1 MLSDTLLR
9 STADMNGQ
17 ASQRGEADLHVQSG
31 QDNKVALFFLLF
43 VLVSGGALAALTILF
58 AGPVFRILHVAGFLL
73 LGYLQVRLF
82 IGALHFLNEKQKF
95 IYTVVPSAV
104 LLLCLS
110 GIHFLFPSYGWLQ
123 VFSAIS
129 AFVLPYTLDQVWRFY
144 EALSAG
150 VNKTWSYSDDL
161 PLQKSTTFLA
171 SMPVKFKILLED
183 GGELQY
189 QVSFRAPVRMK
200 LGLIF
205 YHMVQSQQTSG
216 GLPISLV
223 NSSNEPFQWVF
234 QTTQF
239 GFQRSLDPDAG
250 LIENGIKQNMLVIAR
265 RLKQA

>member
-9 STADMNGQ
+9 SATGLNGK
-17 ASQRGEADLHVQSG
+17 ASQRGEADPHVQLE

-43 VLVSGGALAALTILF
+43 VLAAGGVLAALTILF
-58 AGPVFRILHVAGFLL
+58 AGPAFRILHVAGFLL

-82 IGALHFLNEKQKF
+82 VGALHFLNEKRKF
-95 IYTVVPSAV
+95 IYTIVPSAI
-104 LLLCLS
+104 LLLCLT
-110 GIHFLFPSYGWLQ
+110 GIHFLFPSYGWLP

-129 AFVLPYTLDQVWRFY
+129 AFALPYTLGQVWRFY

-150 VNKTWSYSDDL
+150 VDKTWSYSDDL
-161 PLQKSTTFLA
+161 PLQKSTTFLN
-171 SMPVKFKILLED
+171 SMPVKFKIILED

-223 NSSNEPFQWVF
+223 NASNEPFQWAF
-234 QTTQF
+234 QTSQF
-239 GFQRSLDPDAG
+239 GFQRNLDPDAG
-250 LIENGIKQNMLVIAR
+250 LIENGIRQNMLVVAR